1 MPSFDKLIIRGETN
15 SEALVQ
21 GFLEHMGITLLSEWD
36 MLAFIYRHGPTLTTT
51 HQIAR
56 LTGYESAVVAAALD
70 RLESQ
75 KLIERVGP
83 PERTRLHRMVAST
96 DTERRRSVRHFVSLS
111 ESRAGRL
118 LLTRLLVPIRL
129 ESPPRGKSAESSE

>member
-1 MPSFDKLIIRGETN
+1 MSVVGDNVPSFDKLIIRGETN

-75 KLIERVGP
+75 KLIERVGN
-83 PERTRLHRMVAST
+83 PERTRLHRIVVSA
-96 DTERRRSVRHFVSLS
+96 DIERRWIRQFVSLS
-111 ESRAGRL
+111 QTRAGRL
-118 LLTRLLVPIRL
+118 LLTKLLRPIRSD
-129 ESPPRGKSAESSE
+129 SPPRPA